1 MSPTTPPSQQPRSR
15 ARALVALCLAAS
27 VGTSSLPMPALA
39 QSLRAGQG
47 DVPSQAARSHV
58 TLDFL
63 SVIDPSTYDE
73 PTEVRAG
80 APVSVMGEYHDEWDD
95 WDYEIP
101 ESDYAQLSYQ
111 WYAGPARATGTTD
124 AAYAGFAPI
133 EGATSREFV
142 PTAEQAGSYLACKV
156 SYNGGETLWS
166 WRSTTVP
173 VVADG
178 PAAPQGDAARLR
190 SAVAALSGWAPS
202 LDAPGANVND
212 QLRARLA
219 ELGHGDVAVRLSSVE
234 PGATD
239 PAMSGG
245 IDVATGA
252 VTPFFLAPAD
262 RTVSSDYSLL
272 RRVTPTWE
280 LSLGEARASFS
291 PSRAC
296 TLPWDAAR
304 VESYLAGLRD
314 RIDVPARVE
323 AGDGPVRLPGAV
335 RDGGRL
341 LASVSWRSAD
351 PDVACVSQ
359 DGFDENYDASYVAT
373 LSHGAADAT
382 CGLVATL
389 ELAVPGYGNGPD
401 VTCELSWQVVSA
413 ADPQAGSSALQDR
426 VDAAFGAEGLA
437 YSGTGLAVDP
447 AAVHGDVQ
455 LPTTRSL
462 GVDGR
467 DYAVTYSCDSDA
479 LRVSGYR
486 ANVMRP
492 LPGRPDAPVRLT
504 LTVRSK
510 SDPSVVASKTVGLT
524 VSALGPAEV
533 EQGVRLMGAARDG
546 YGAALLGDNPSADAV
561 TGSLHAFQKA
571 SFSPDGSLTWDYDV
585 ASADA
590 HRGVVVA
597 DRPGYD
603 PMGPSGQA
611 NKFRSSDPTLLQH
624 ENLVLRARPERDT
637 AVEVDSVLA
646 HEDLGRYYDVART
659 DPTCDPQLVAQ
670 LRVLAATPAS
680 ARFTVLGRDAS
691 QPAVQVSVGVVGVDE
706 KGEPQTWASDAL
718 YSVPAGSSA
727 ADATEAMFAAT
738 GLQAQYGVGS
748 WGWSLDTITSPDG
761 RTLGWDAATGRYW
774 QLFVNGEY
782 SMSGA
787 GDVRLQPGDSVT
799 WVYAADGADLPGST
813 DGVEVVPDA
822 VRPTDWPVDWGGFA
836 PGAVDGRPTPEAGE
850 LAWSVELGAD
860 VMGSVYASDPVLAG
874 GLAYV
879 AVGSEL
885 QARDAATGEVVRTAP
900 LAAPVDSMCRMTVA
914 DGLVL
919 VPLHGGRLQAL
930 TADALTCVWV
940 AGPIAADEQSL
951 SSVEVADGSAYL
963 GTTTPDGASGH
974 LASVRLSDGVIQWVR
989 TGDAGYYWSGAV
1001 AAGDRLVAVDGAGR
1015 VRSLDAATGAEEHV
1029 LDLGARVRSDVVRAG
1044 DSLLVVTGDGVL
1056 HRLALLADGT
1066 LREEGSVRFAASS
1079 TSTPVVV
1086 GSRAVVGGATERY
1099 KGVLAVVDLDAMSL
1113 ERQVTTLA
1121 DGSELPGDVKGAPAA
1136 CVRDGQAMAY
1146 FTCNAKPGGAY
1157 AYRLGDD
1164 SASVLHAPQGD
1175 AADYTMAS
1183 VVVGA
1188 DGSLYYVNDSGR
1200 LFALRPGVL
1209 AGENGNG
1216 NTGNGEN
1223 GNTGNGENGNTGN
1236 GENGNNGNNAGGN
1249 AGNGENGSA
1258 ATGAVAG
1265 VTASAATGDAA
1276 GTPAADGTVP
1286 APDAEPDV
1294 STPAPA
1300 SEASSDDSG
1309 APAAMPAWPVVGLVV
1324 AFVAMV
1330 AALVAAVRAGRRD

>member
-1 MSPTTPPSQQPRSR
+1 MSPTMSPDQQPRSR

-47 DVPSQAARSHV
+47 DAPSQAARSHV

-63 SVIDPSTYDE
+63 SVVDPSTHDE

-80 APVSVMGEYHDEWDD
+80 VPVSVMGEYHDDWDD

-111 WYAGPARATGTTD
+111 WYAGPVRATGTTD

-142 PTAEQAGSYLACKV
+142 PTAEQDGSYLACKV
-156 SYNGGETLWS
+156 TYNGGDTLWS

-173 VVADG
+173 VLADG
-178 PAAPQGDAARLR
+178 PVAPQGDAARLQ
-190 SAVAALSGWAPS
+190 SAVAALSGWAPA

-219 ELGHGDVAVRLSSVE
+219 ELGYGDVAVRLSSVE

-280 LSLGEARASFS
+280 LSLGEARATLS
-291 PSRAC
+291 PARAC
-296 TLPWDAAR
+296 TLPWDEGR
-304 VESYLAGLRD
+304 VGSYLAGLRD
-314 RIDVPARVE
+314 RIDVPSRVE

-335 RDGGRL
+335 REGGRL
-341 LASVSWRSAD
+341 LARVSWRSAD
-351 PDVACVSQ
+351 PDVARVSQ
-359 DGFDENYDASYVAT
+359 DGFDESYDASYVAT
-373 LSHGAADAT
+373 LSHGATDAT

-401 VTCELSWQVVSA
+401 ATCELSWQVTSA

-447 AAVHGDVQ
+447 AAVRGDVQ

-479 LRVSGYR
+479 LQVSGYR

-492 LPGRPDAPVRLT
+492 LPGRPDSPVRLT

-510 SDPSVVASKTVGLT
+510 ADPSVVASKTVDLT
-524 VSALGPAEV
+524 VSALGAPEV
-533 EQGVRLMGAARDG
+533 EQGVRLMDAARDG

-585 ASADA
+585 TSADA

-637 AVEVDSVLA
+637 EVEVDSVLA

-691 QPAVQVSVGVVGVDE
+691 RPAVQVSVGVVGVDE

-718 YSVPAGSSA
+718 YSVPAGSTA

-822 VRPTDWPVDWGGFA
+822 ARPTDWPVDWGGFA
-836 PGAVDGRPTPEAGE
+836 PGAVDDRPTPEAGE
-850 LAWSVELGAD
+850 LAWSAELGAD

-879 AVGSEL
+879 AVGSQL

-989 TGDAGYYWSGAV
+989 PGDAGYYWSGAV

-1015 VRSLDAATGAEEHV
+1015 VRSLDAATGGDEHV
-1029 LDLGARVRSDVVRAG
+1029 LDLGARVRSDVVHAG
-1044 DSLLVVTGDGVL
+1044 DALLVVTGDGVL
-1056 HRLALLADGT
+1056 HRLALLADGA

-1086 GSRAVVGGATERY
+1086 GSRALVGGATERY

-1136 CVRDGQAMAY
+1136 CVRDGQVMAY

-1183 VVVGA
+1183 VAVGA

-1200 LFALRPGVL
+1200 LFALRPGTV
-1209 AGENGNG
+1209 AGGN
-1216 NTGNGEN
+1216 GNGEN
-1223 GNTGNGENGNTGN
+1223 GNGATGGASGS
-1236 GENGNNGNNAGGN
+1236 
-1249 AGNGENGSA
+1249 GSA
-1258 ATGAVAG
+1258 AGG
-1265 VTASAATGDAA
+1265 VTAGGTHAAPGTVAGDTASATTDAAAPDGADDASATGEAA
-1276 GTPAADGTVP
+1276 P
-1286 APDAEPDV
+1286 APDAKAEPAADA
-1294 STPAPA
+1294 T
-1300 SEASSDDSG
+1300 SDDA